1 LTAVPARPRET
12 EEPNQGREKRRAR
25 RAEKAACVPTARC
38 IWLRQ
43 EALAFLLDRRA
54 AARIRSRADRRMNDR
69 PNEPPTHEGRRNH
82 RRPKK
87 P

>member
-1 LTAVPARPRET
+1 LSQARRSRET
-12 EEPNQGREKRRAR
+12 DVQTQSREKRRAR
-25 RAEKAACVPTARC
+25 RAEKAACVPTTRC
-38 IWLRQ
+38 IWLRH
-43 EALAFLLDRRA
+43 ETLAFPLDRRA

-69 PNEPPTHEGRRNH
+69 PNEPLAHEGRCKH